1 MVIII
6 IVKSSGFHCTSHTL
20 VAGASDEKIRS
31 VRAEIG
37 KANNAEKKERNGRA
51 KKCGTN

>member
-1 MVIII
+1 MVIC
-6 IVKSSGFHCTSHTL
+6 IVGKSSVFHCTSRML
-20 VAGASDEKIRS
+20 DAGASDEKIRS

>member
-6 IVKSSGFHCTSHTL
+6 IVISSGFHCTSYTL
-20 VAGASDEKIRS
+20 TGTASDVKIRS